1 MEKEVEVEM
10 STGLAKRWILKAW
23 FVRAMRPAESILNF
37 IMNYSYIEVPEKD
50 YYMGNNIWNCCICTA
65 E

>member
-10 STGLAKRWILKAW
+10 STGLAKRWILKAR

-37 IMNYSYIEVPEKD
+37 IMN
-50 YYMGNNIWNCCICTA
+50 
-65 E
+65 